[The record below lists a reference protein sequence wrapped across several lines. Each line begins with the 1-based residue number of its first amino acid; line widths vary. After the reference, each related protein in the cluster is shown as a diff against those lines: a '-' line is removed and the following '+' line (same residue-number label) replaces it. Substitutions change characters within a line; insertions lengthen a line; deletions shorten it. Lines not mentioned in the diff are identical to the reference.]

1 MRFPPLSKAHEPDV
15 NGRHAPGPLI
25 SFPSA
30 VFLGFLVVLGF
41 HLAYFSSRLSAAILL
56 FLYALVSLA
65 ALPSGRASFYAG
77 LLVGLAVYAPQLGFF
92 WSIFGPPAVTLWAVL
107 AFWIGLFV
115 LLAHH
120 TRRQFSRT
128 VAALA
133 IPLLWMRIEYFRSE
147 LYYLRFG
154 WLSPGFAFSGDR
166 GAPIFT
172 AAGVYGIGF
181 GLMALA
187 SLLAFLP
194 QRAAVIAGITA
205 MAGIAFLDQLPA
217 PTSRRPDLGT
227 NVVVAGVQVEF
238 PVELEVPGL
247 LDNALRECPSAQLFM
262 LSEYTFDGPVPKRV
276 RDWCKKNRRYL
287 VAGAKDVLSSSD
299 YYNTAFVIGP
309 SGDVVF
315 QQVKSVPIQF
325 FKDGFPA
332 KERRTWDS
340 PWGRLGICICYDL
353 IYSRVTD
360 ELVRQGAQ
368 ALLVPTMDVVDW
380 GEYEHKL
387 HARVTPMRAAE
398 YRIPIFRIASS
409 GVSQIV
415 TRSGTISASVP
426 FGQQG
431 KVLSGQLILSR
442 AGRLPWDRCLAP
454 FATAVTAL
462 LAGWLLLNSLKTRHR
477 NSSRKADQ

>member
-1 MRFPPLSKAHEPDV
+1 
-15 NGRHAPGPLI
+15 
-25 SFPSA
+25 
-30 VFLGFLVVLGF
+30 
-41 HLAYFSSRLSAAILL
+41 L
-56 FLYALVSLA
+56 FLYPLVSLA

-77 LLVGLAVYAPQLGFF
+77 LLVGLAVYVPQLGFF

-107 AFWIGLFV
+107 ASWIGLFV

-128 VAALA
+128 VTAVAM
-133 IPLLWMRIEYFRSE
+133 PLLWMGIEYFRSE

-154 WLSPGFAFSGDR
+154 WLSPGFAFSGDA
-166 GAPIFT
+166 GAPIFA

-194 QRAAVIAGITA
+194 RRAAVIAGITT
-205 MAGIAFLDQLPA
+205 MVGIALLAQLPA
-217 PTSRRPDLGT
+217 RTSRGSVPGT

-238 PVELEVPGL
+238 PAALEVPSL
-247 LDNALRECPSAQLFM
+247 LDKALRECPNAELFM

-287 VAGAKDVLSSSD
+287 VAGGKDVLSSSD

-315 QQVKSVPIQF
+315 QQAKSVPIQF

-332 KERRTWDS
+332 KEQRIWDS
-340 PWGRLGICICYDL
+340 PWGKLGVCICYDL
-353 IYSRVTD
+353 SYSRVTD
-360 ELVRQGAQ
+360 TLVGQGAQ
-368 ALLVPTMDVVDW
+368 GLLVPTMDVVDW
-380 GEYEHKL
+380 GEHQHKL

-415 TRSGTISASVP
+415 TSLGTTSGWAQ

-431 KVLSGQLILSR
+431 KVISGQLKLGPP
-442 AGRLPWDRCLAP
+442 GRLPWDRYLAP
-454 FATAVTAL
+454 VAAVFTGLIACWL
-462 LAGWLLLNSLKTRHR
+462 LAGSAGRCRSRTLRPLSRSLSPVEGGTSASECCPFQDK
-477 NSSRKADQ
+477 SPSGPP